1 MIKSLKKIYSLLPRK
16 DRMRFGMLFV
26 MMIIASLFELVGISL
41 IPAFVISIAEPERIL
56 NLYILGDFLQS
67 LGIDTT
73 KELALTGAIALIV
86 VYITKNLYLTF
97 YRYLKQKFV
106 LNKKLYL
113 QNRLFEAYMT
123 APYTFY
129 LSKNS
134 AELLR
139 NVNGE
144 VGKIITGTVLPF
156 LEISLNTIMFTFI
169 VAGLLYLEPLITVIT
184 VIMMGGGGYLF
195 LRITQ
200 KKTEDSGRISRLAS
214 GDMNR
219 MILQGLGGFKEARVL
234 NRESLFLKQ
243 YDTFAK
249 RGIGAAIYQTVVKSL
264 PKPIIET
271 LLITG
276 ILTVTLIMIF
286 EGRSFNQ
293 IIPILTL
300 FGVAA
305 VKLMPIFNT
314 FVQQLTSIRYSADA
328 VYAVSDDL
336 DLLEKEFMDY
346 RKKILEGSDRVNL
359 EKEIV
364 LENVSYKYPA
374 TDEYAVKNIDLTIPK
389 GTAVAFV
396 GASGAGKTTLVD
408 LILGLLEPV
417 NGRILADGMNI
428 SENPRGWMK
437 NIGYIQQSNY
447 LFDERIFRNI
457 AFGIPD
463 KEVDQKKLDSAI
475 EAAQLGD
482 LIKRLPRGLKTRVGE
497 RGVRLSGGQRQRVT
511 IARALYNNPQI
522 LVMDEATSAL
532 DNITEKFVIEAIER
546 LRGDRTIIMIAHRL
560 TTVQNCDII
569 YLMEEGKIVA
579 KGTYDEL
586 MESSH
591 EFRRMSLVED

>member
-16 DRMRFGMLFV
+16 DRFRFGLLFV
-26 MMIIASLFELVGISL
+26 MMVVASLFELIGISL

-56 NLYILGDFLQS
+56 SIHILGDFLRDM
-67 LGIDTT
+67 GIDTT
-73 KELALTGAIALIV
+73 QRLALTGAIALIT
-86 VYITKNLYLTF
+86 VYLLKNTYLT
-97 YRYLKQKFV
+97 YYKYLKQKFV
-106 LNKKLYL
+106 LNKRLYL
-113 QNRLFEAYMT
+113 QNRLFKAYMT

-129 LSKNS
+129 LNKNS

-144 VGKIITGTVLPF
+144 IGKIITGTVLPF
-156 LEISLNTIMFTFI
+156 LEISLNTITFI
-169 VAGLLYLEPLITVIT
+169 FIIGALLYLEPVIT
-184 VIMMGGGGYLF
+184 IVTVVMMGGGGYIF
-195 LRITQ
+195 LSITQ

-243 YDTFAK
+243 YNKFAK
-249 RGIGAAIYQTVVKSL
+249 KGIGAAIYQTVVKSL

-276 ILTVTLIMIF
+276 ILVVTLIMIF

-293 IIPILTL
+293 IIPTLTL

-314 FVQQLTSIRYSADA
+314 FVQQVTSIRYSADA
-328 VYAVSDDL
+328 VFTVSGDL
-336 DLLEKEFMDY
+336 EYLEKITASEE
-346 RKKILEGSDRVNL
+346 KENLKAVERVNL
-359 EKEIV
+359 QKEIV
-364 LENVSYKYPA
+364 LDNVSYRYPGA
-374 TDEYAVKNIDLTIPK
+374 DSFAVKNINLTIPK
-389 GTAVAFV
+389 GDAVAFV

-408 LILGLLEPV
+408 LILGLLEPES
-417 NGRILADGMNI
+417 GRILADSTDI
-428 SENPRGWMK
+428 SENLRGWMK

-463 KEVDQKKLDSAI
+463 DEVDEEKLRNAI

-482 LIKRLPRGLKTRVGE
+482 LIKRLPIGLKTRVGE

-560 TTVQNCDII
+560 TTVKNCDII
-569 YLMEEGKIVA
+569 YMMEEGEIVA
-579 KGTYDEL
+579 KGTYNEL
-586 MESSH
+586 MENSQQ
-591 EFRRMSLVED
+591 FRKMSLIDD